1 MPLFSN
7 GRQSIP
13 KIFMEKAEVDRKIA
27 ELMDFKVIDIR
38 DIKVVKFHLVP
49 LRMEQTRLRNACE
62 SYIKDARKNG

>member
-7 GRQSIP
+7 GRQSVP
-13 KIFMEKAEVDRKIA
+13 QIFLDKAEVDRKIA
-27 ELMDFKVIDIR
+27 ELLDFKVIDIR

-62 SYIKDARKNG
+62 QYIKSSRANA